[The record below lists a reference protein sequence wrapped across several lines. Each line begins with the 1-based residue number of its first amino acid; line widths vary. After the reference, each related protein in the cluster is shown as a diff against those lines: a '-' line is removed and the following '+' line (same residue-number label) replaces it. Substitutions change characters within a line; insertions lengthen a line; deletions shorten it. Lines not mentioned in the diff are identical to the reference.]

1 MPEYYREK
9 YVKQLESEKN
19 SHFIKILIG
28 IRRSGKSTILNQYI
42 NTFKKNENI
51 IQFDFNDLKLKKM
64 NYEKLYD
71 EILKVSKRNEIN
83 YLFLDEIQEIDK
95 WEECVISLFENKMY
109 KYDIYI
115 TGSNSKLLSTELSTL
130 LTGRHSDIRVMP
142 LTFKEFHEISNMSN
156 ENDELNKYIEI
167 GGLGIIIPFIEKQ
180 EKIRNILVNV
190 LNDTIDKDIKKRH
203 KINNN
208 NMINKLME
216 YVLNNIGKDI
226 STTQL
231 EKYFKKTENKHFS
244 YRTMDSYLQWMCDAM
259 LLYRVNYFNVK
270 TKTIL
275 KTTGKYYAGDLGLLH
290 MNISNDQSILG
301 YQIENV
307 VLLQLISEGYKV
319 YTAEIYQKNKENKG
333 IDFVAIKEGKIKYI
347 QVTYEL
353 NDNNIKRE
361 CDSLLLTKD
370 AYEKIIIFVNAK
382 AHPLNNGVKTI
393 NLVNWLL
400 KKTEL

>member
-1 MPEYYREK
+1 
-9 YVKQLESEKN
+9 
-19 SHFIKILIG
+19 
-28 IRRSGKSTILNQYI
+28 
-42 NTFKKNENI
+42 
-51 IQFDFNDLKLKKM
+51 
-64 NYEKLYD
+64 
-71 EILKVSKRNEIN
+71 
-83 YLFLDEIQEIDK
+83 
-95 WEECVISLFENKMY
+95 
-109 KYDIYI
+109 
-115 TGSNSKLLSTELSTL
+115 
-130 LTGRHSDIRVMP
+130 
-142 LTFKEFHEISNMSN
+142 
-156 ENDELNKYIEI
+156 
-167 GGLGIIIPFIEKQ
+167 
-180 EKIRNILVNV
+180 
-190 LNDTIDKDIKKRH
+190 
-203 KINNN
+203 
-208 NMINKLME
+208 
-216 YVLNNIGKDI
+216 
-226 STTQL
+226 
-231 EKYFKKTENKHFS
+231 
-244 YRTMDSYLQWMCDAM
+244 MCDAM

>member
-1 MPEYYREK
+1 
-9 YVKQLESEKN
+9 
-19 SHFIKILIG
+19 
-28 IRRSGKSTILNQYI
+28 
-42 NTFKKNENI
+42 
-51 IQFDFNDLKLKKM
+51 
-64 NYEKLYD
+64 
-71 EILKVSKRNEIN
+71 
-83 YLFLDEIQEIDK
+83 
-95 WEECVISLFENKMY
+95 MY

-244 YRTMDSYLQWMCDAM
+244 YRTMDSYLQ
-259 LLYRVNYFNVK
+259 
-270 TKTIL
+270 
-275 KTTGKYYAGDLGLLH
+275 
-290 MNISNDQSILG
+290 
-301 YQIENV
+301 
-307 VLLQLISEGYKV
+307 
-319 YTAEIYQKNKENKG
+319 
-333 IDFVAIKEGKIKYI
+333 
-347 QVTYEL
+347 
-353 NDNNIKRE
+353 
-361 CDSLLLTKD
+361 
-370 AYEKIIIFVNAK
+370 
-382 AHPLNNGVKTI
+382 
-393 NLVNWLL
+393 
-400 KKTEL
+400 